1 MRGGGSMPF
10 RRTHTSSGNEGSST
24 IIETLPRSDSRTVS
38 VDSHR
43 QYDSGG
49 FSSESRGNPLPFSLS
64 SMQRNYLAMR
74 QSPDSVN
81 SATCPGQ
88 SESNSG
94 CQDNLGFLFS

>member
-1 MRGGGSMPF
+1 MGCLHRRENSVRGGGSMPF

-49 FSSESRGNPLPFSLS
+49 FSSESR
-64 SMQRNYLAMR
+64 
-74 QSPDSVN
+74 
-81 SATCPGQ
+81 
-88 SESNSG
+88 
-94 CQDNLGFLFS
+94 